1 MRGPAWLYEIRPDSL
16 LTAND
21 IRPMLGVTPMQF
33 DRLIR
38 DGEFPSEDVRVGSS
52 LSTAATDRPKTKKR
66 EWFVKTVI
74 RYFRSI
80 QGKKVAL

>member
-1 MRGPAWLYEIRPDSL
+1 MRGPSWLYEIRPDSL

-21 IRPMLGVTPMQF
+21 IRPMLGVNSTQF
-33 DRLIR
+33 DHMIREGKFPTEDIRL
-38 DGEFPSEDVRVGSS
+38 GSN

-74 RYFRSI
+74 RYFRGI
-80 QGKKVAL
+80 KC

>member
-1 MRGPAWLYEIRPDSL
+1 MRHDSFRNPPGFSRGEPQSL

-21 IRPMLGVTPMQF
+21 IRPMLGVNSTQF
-33 DRLIR
+33 DHMIREGKFPTEDIRL
-38 DGEFPSEDVRVGSS
+38 GSN

-74 RYFRSI
+74 RYFR
-80 QGKKVAL
+80 GLKC